1 MNPMDPAQLC
11 ATAQAHIDEFIDN
24 ELGPAACDGIAS
36 HLLTCATCRRA
47 YEQELA
53 LKMLVQRKCGCD
65 AVPDDV
71 RARVQMSISR
81 IRLEAD
87 GFGIE
92 QTTLRAQIRR
102 D

>member
-1 MNPMDPAQLC
+1 MNPMDPAYLC
-11 ATAQAHIDEFIDN
+11 ATAQSHIDAFIDN
-24 ELGPAACDGIAS
+24 ELGPADCDGIAS
-36 HLLTCATCRRA
+36 HLLTCGTCRRA

-65 AVPDDV
+65 SVPEEV
-71 RARVQMSISR
+71 RTRVQMSISR
-81 IRLEAD
+81 IRLETD
-87 GFGIE
+87 GYGIE